1 MRKPSSTRRTTALL
15 LTAAIVGALTVAT
28 ASVADMVSPTVPAA
42 SAAPVAGGLG
52 FTPLATP
59 CRAVDTRSGGGALGP
74 DTTRSFQVGGAGNL
88 AAQGG
93 AAGGCGV
100 PDGAGAVEVA
110 ITAVGPAGS
119 GFLRAFAAGDA
130 VPSATFVNYTSGVGI
145 TNTGTVPLAAAG
157 TQDLSVKNFGGTTH
171 VVVDVLGYF
180 TTAGSGGYTPL
191 ASPCRA
197 VDTRLTAGGPV
208 AAGASRNVQVAG
220 AGNLSAQ
227 GGAAGGCGVPDG
239 VPAAVVSITAVG
251 PSGSG
256 FLRAG
261 PNTGTPPAAT
271 VVNYTNGVSI
281 TNTGAVALGSA
292 ALADLSLAGF
302 AGSTHVAVDVLGYYS
317 PAAGSR
323 YQTLTP
329 CRVVDTRF
337 APGGRM
343 TADTTRLFQV
353 GGERNWFAAQGT
365 TAVTGCGVPDRAAAV
380 AAAVTAVTPEGNG
393 FARLFPAGGAAT
405 GTFLNFTTGR
415 SVTNAGALPLA
426 NGGLQ
431 DLALK
436 DFGATSH
443 FVVDVLGYYE
453 PPAASPN
460 PAAHLGAGYE
470 HSCVVGVFGTVSCW
484 GRNTNGQLGLGTT
497 TSRSTPT
504 QVPGLYGA
512 LSTVSGDRHSCAL
525 MSGGTVKCW
534 GRNSDGQLGDGT
546 ITTRTAPV
554 DVSGISTVVS
564 LVAGADHTCAL
575 MANRTVTC
583 WGNNID
589 GQLGDGTT
597 TDQTT
602 PTGVI
607 ELSGVALLTSARSDH
622 TCALL
627 VDGSAKCWG
636 YNDSGQLGN
645 SSTTSANRPV
655 VVSGLSSAVSM
666 TAGRDHT
673 CALLAAGT
681 ARCWGENS
689 QGQVG
694 DGTTLVDRLV
704 PTAVVG
710 LSGAVAVATGY
721 GHSCAVLVD
730 GTAKCWGY
738 NGFGQLGDGTTTDRA
753 TPTVVSG
760 LTTAVA
766 IGGAGFRT
774 CAVLSSGAPKCWGD
788 NAAGQV
794 GDGTGSSRTVPTAV
808 SGFTGAVAVASGAA
822 GEHTCALLAGGTAKC
837 WGNNN
842 LGQVGD
848 GTTTNRSTPVTV
860 TGLAGAVAISAGA
873 SHSCALIFDGTAR
886 CWGENVSGQI
896 GDGTLVDRQV
906 ATRVTGLVG
915 AVAISTGTFHTCAL
929 VVDGTARCWGLN
941 LDGQVGDGTIT
952 SRRQV
957 PTAVTGLTGATAI
970 SAGGGHTCARRNDSS
985 VRCWGR
991 NDDGEIGNN
1000 TLIDSAEPAAVSGPS
1015 SALTVVAG
1023 DFHTC
1028 AVLNDGS
1035 ASCWGRNDLG
1045 QLGDGTTTDRQVP
1058 TAASGLFGVAS
1069 LGAGNDHTCALL
1081 ADGTARCWGDN
1092 LSGQLGDGTT
1102 SQRLTPVAVFGLA
1115 GAVAIS
1121 ASTSHTCA
1129 VLADGATRCWGDNAF
1144 SQLGDGTTTDRLTP
1158 TAVFGLG

>member
-1 MRKPSSTRRTTALL
+1 MRKLSSTRRTTALL

-28 ASVADMVSPTVPAA
+28 SGVADMVSPTLPAA
-42 SAAPVAGGLG
+42 SAAPVPGGLG

-59 CRAVDTRSGGGALGP
+59 CRAADTRSGGGALTA
-74 DTTRSFQVGGAGNL
+74 DMTRSFQVGGPGSL

-110 ITAVGPAGS
+110 ITAVAPSGS

-130 VPSATFVNYTSGVGI
+130 VPNATFVNYTSGVGI

-157 TQDLSVKNFGGTTH
+157 TLDLSVKNFGGTTQL
-171 VVVDVLGYF
+171 VVDVLGYF
-180 TTAGSGGYTPL
+180 TTSGTGGYTPL

-208 AAGASRNVQVAG
+208 TAGATRNVQVAG

-281 TNTGAVALGSA
+281 TNTGAVALGGA

-302 AGSTHVAVDVLGYYS
+302 AGSTHVAVDVLGYYATS
-317 PAAGSR
+317 TGSR

-343 TADTTRLFQV
+343 TADTVRLFQV
-353 GGERNWFAAQGT
+353 GGERNHYPAQGT

-380 AAAVTAVTPEGNG
+380 AAAVTAAAPEGNG

-436 DFGATSH
+436 DFGAPSH

-453 PPAASPN
+453 PPAASPS

-470 HSCVVGVFGTVSCW
+470 HSCSVGVFGTVSCW
-484 GRNTNGQLGLGTT
+484 GRNTYGQLGLGTT
-497 TSRSTPT
+497 TSRSTPA

-512 LSTVSGDRHSCAL
+512 LSTASGDSHSCAL

-534 GRNSDGQLGDGT
+534 GRNADGQLGDGT

-554 DVSGISTVVS
+554 DVGGISTVVS
-564 LVAGADHTCAL
+564 IAAGADHTCAL

-597 TDQTT
+597 TDRPT
-602 PTGVI
+602 PTAVI
-607 ELSGVALLTSARSDH
+607 ALSDVALLTSARSDH
-622 TCALL
+622 TCALR

-645 SSTTSANRPV
+645 SSTTSVNQPV
-655 VVSGLSSAVSM
+655 AVSGLSNAVSM

-689 QGQVG
+689 MGQVG

-710 LSGAVAVATGY
+710 LTGAVAVATGY
-721 GHSCAVLVD
+721 EHSCAALVD
-730 GTAKCWGY
+730 GTAKCWGD
-738 NGFGQLGDGTTTDRA
+738 NGFGQLGDNSTTDRA
-753 TPTVVSG
+753 TPTAVSG

-766 IGGAGFRT
+766 ISGAGYRT

-788 NAAGQV
+788 SAAGQI
-794 GDGTGSSRTVPTAV
+794 GDGTSSSRRVPTAV
-808 SGFTGAVAVASGAA
+808 SGFTGYVAVATGAG
-822 GEHTCALLAGGTAKC
+822 GEHTCALLAAGTAKC
-837 WGNNN
+837 WGRND

-848 GTTTNRSTPVTV
+848 DSTTDRTTPVTV
-860 TGLAGAVAISAGA
+860 TGLAGAVAISVG
-873 SHSCALIFDGTAR
+873 SLHSCALIFDGTAR

-896 GDGTLVDRQV
+896 GDGTLVDRRV
-906 ATRVTGLVG
+906 ATT
-915 AVAISTGTFHTCAL
+915 
-929 VVDGTARCWGLN
+929 
-941 LDGQVGDGTIT
+941 
-952 SRRQV
+952 
-957 PTAVTGLTGATAI
+957 VTGLTGA
-970 SAGGGHTCARRNDSS
+970 
-985 VRCWGR
+985 V
-991 NDDGEIGNN
+991 
-1000 TLIDSAEPAAVSGPS
+1000 
-1015 SALTVVAG
+1015 ALTAG
-1023 DFHTC
+1023 T
-1028 AVLNDGS
+1028 V
-1035 ASCWGRNDLG
+1035 
-1045 QLGDGTTTDRQVP
+1045 
-1058 TAASGLFGVAS
+1058 
-1069 LGAGNDHTCALL
+1069 HTCALL

-1092 LSGQLGDGTT
+1092 LSGELGDSTSTRRRVPTAVTGLTGATAISAGGAHTCARRNDSTVRCWGRNDFGQIGNNTLDGTTAPATVSGLSSALAVSAGLIHTCAVLNDGSASCWGQNGAGELGDGTATNRQVPTAVSALFGVASLSAGNDHTCALRTDGTAKCWGRNLYGQLGDGTQVGASSPT
-1102 SQRLTPVAVFGLA
+1102 DVPGLA
-1115 GAVAIS
+1115 RATWVGAGDD
-1121 ASTSHTCA
+1121 HTCA
-1129 VLADGATRCWGDNAF
+1129 ALADGTASCWGSNAYG
-1144 SQLGDGTTTDRLTP
+1144 QLGDGTTTNRLTP
-1158 TAVFGLG
+1158 TAVFGPG